1 MSKEKEEAMNEINEL
16 VNFVKE
22 SPTIMIMGLK
32 TCMVKIE
39 ELEKKVQILEKDN
52 FEIKTMLKY
61 HPDFKK

>member
-1 MSKEKEEAMNEINEL
+1 MSKEKEECTNEVNEL
-16 VNFVKE
+16 LKE
-22 SPTIMIMGLK
+22 SPMIMIMGLK
-32 TCMVKIE
+32 ACMIKIE